1 MDKACD
7 ARIVYFIR
15 WIADDAPPDLFK
27 RGEYPNVILPMC
39 VIRCMN
45 AAPEPSRQQIRET
58 KGLLDGL
65 LTGGKR

>member
-1 MDKACD
+1 MDKAPD
-7 ARIVYFIR
+7 ARIGYIIR
-15 WIADDAPPDLFK
+15 WFADDVPRDLLK

-39 VIRCMN
+39 MIRCMN

-65 LTGGKR
+65 LKGGNR